1 MIGEL
6 AALGAALCWTGS
18 AILYRKA
25 VLVAKPVSANIVRCV
40 CTSLILLAS
49 LAVIGK
55 FQVLTSLP
63 AYAITLACVSGVV
76 GLGIGD
82 TLYMVSLKL
91 IGVARAVAITCTYP
105 LFSLLLTVFLQ
116 GKTVTLQVALGAVA
130 IVFGIWLLTREEDKS
145 EDGFQRKVLVKG
157 VAAAVATAI
166 IWSVSI
172 AMVDMAVTLPETST
186 LDSALAIN
194 TFRVAAVGA
203 FLLASAPVADRGLSF
218 LKMRRKTV
226 ATLIFAGIV
235 ALALGWFLLAYS
247 FLLMPEAQ
255 AVPISSTSPLF
266 ATVSGIVFLHE
277 RLTSK
282 NIAGSIIIVAGIF
295 LIFIV

>member
-1 MIGEL
+1 
-6 AALGAALCWTGS
+6 
-18 AILYRKA
+18 
-25 VLVAKPVSANIVRCV
+25 
-40 CTSLILLAS
+40 
-49 LAVIGK
+49 
-55 FQVLTSLP
+55 
-63 AYAITLACVSGVV
+63 
-76 GLGIGD
+76 
-82 TLYMVSLKL
+82 MVSLKL

-145 EDGFQRKVLVKG
+145 EDGSQRKVLVKG

-282 NIAGSIIIVAGIF
+282 NIAGSIIIVIGIF